1 MQRTLSNP
9 TGSSSFKLLKE
20 VQAAGGVMR
29 TVVAMKN
36 TVMKIAVHNRQ
47 QVRVSGCPPGGKRE
61 GGVGDWRL
69 GLRGACLRDARSGRT
84 RGVVVNRDDRVILAG
99 LAYRN
104 MAGGGAATRADARP

>member
-1 MQRTLSNP
+1 MPILLTSAVLSRPSCPPRCSLPRSLPQVPPALMQRTLSNP

-47 QVRVSGCPPGGKRE
+47 QVRGGGQRAASGGGE
-61 GGVGDWRL
+61 LWR
-69 GLRGACLRDARSGRT
+69 
-84 RGVVVNRDDRVILAG
+84 
-99 LAYRN
+99 
-104 MAGGGAATRADARP
+104 AGGQLGALAEGIMAERYH

>member
-1 MQRTLSNP
+1 MMVTQMAGSFLTPLHPDPSPPPFPPVHPQVPPALMQRTLSNP

-47 QVRVSGCPPGGKRE
+47 QV
-61 GGVGDWRL
+61 
-69 GLRGACLRDARSGRT
+69 GL
-84 RGVVVNRDDRVILAG
+84 
-99 LAYRN
+99 
-104 MAGGGAATRADARP
+104 GGGRIED

>member
-1 MQRTLSNP
+1 MVLLLQVPPTLMQRTLSNP

-47 QVRVSGCPPGGKRE
+47 QV
-61 GGVGDWRL
+61 
-69 GLRGACLRDARSGRT
+69 
-84 RGVVVNRDDRVILAG
+84 
-99 LAYRN
+99 
-104 MAGGGAATRADARP
+104 GAAGCRRPGTGARRTQGGLPSAVHGGNVRP